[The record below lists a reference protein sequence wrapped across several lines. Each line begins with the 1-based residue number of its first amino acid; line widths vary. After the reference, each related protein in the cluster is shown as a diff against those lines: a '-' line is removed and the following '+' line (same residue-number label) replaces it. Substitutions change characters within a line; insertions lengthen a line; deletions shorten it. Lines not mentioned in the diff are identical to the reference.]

1 MDNPEKLATLC
12 TLDTRRR
19 QTKKNVQY
27 SICWTPPYTR
37 RRQTKPPKNIFD
49 YRNCAILNLPLVKFS
64 PFFKSYSDVI
74 YLIHFQLCRFVTDYL
89 STCFI
94 LDMMW

>member
-49 YRNCAILNLPLVKFS
+49 YRNCAILNCHWSNLARFLSLTVM
-64 PFFKSYSDVI
+64 SY
-74 YLIHFQLCRFVTDYL
+74 T
-89 STCFI
+89 
-94 LDMMW
+94 